1 MTDSNYTEIAIQF
14 LNPLFEEADMK
25 TIASLAKIEKF
36 QKINKEQYLIQQG
49 ETADC
54 AYLLLS
60 GNARVS
66 AVIQGKTA
74 QLGTLEPGVLIGEIA
89 LLFDIPRTVN
99 IQAVTDIV
107 VLQLDRS
114 DFEATIL
121 NDVGAL
127 RSMVRKNTKRI
138 QEMTIPLTHISI
150 ALESIV
156 NGNYDLN
163 WLKEIVIHDDE
174 VRHLAKTIGMLV
186 DFVISKDRQL
196 KETRKECQILRKKAG
211 MD

>member
-14 LNPLFEEADMK
+14 SNPLFEEADMK